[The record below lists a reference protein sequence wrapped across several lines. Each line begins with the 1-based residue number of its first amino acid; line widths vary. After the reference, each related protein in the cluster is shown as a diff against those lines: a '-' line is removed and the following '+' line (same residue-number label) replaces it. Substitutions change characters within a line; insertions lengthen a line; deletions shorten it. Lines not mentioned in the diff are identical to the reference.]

1 MNIIKLSIEKPI
13 AVVSVVIMV
22 ILFGWVS
29 LERIPI
35 QMSPDVRQPIINI
48 TTNWPG
54 AAPVEVEKE
63 IIKVQEDVLRGLKG
77 VVRIQSTS
85 RSNQGSIQLNFKI
98 GSDMNQALLLVSNRL
113 DLIREY
119 PEDAQQPF
127 LSTSGSEDNSIAWFS
142 LQTLNQDDQRSM
154 VSRSELV
161 NDIIKDKIER
171 IDGVSSLFA
180 RGVSDKELRVTID
193 PYMLAKYS
201 LTVSELINNIRQSNI
216 SITGG
221 NIEEGKRSY
230 IVRTE
235 GDLKTEDQV
244 KSIVLRTENKDSNIG
259 RVSLGDVA
267 EVKFLYKEKNSYA
280 RRFGSP
286 TLTMSLT
293 GETGSNVIETM
304 QQIKNVVRELS
315 ENTLSKLNLK
325 LIQLYDET
333 DYIKSAIDLVLQNI
347 FVGGLFAIVILLLF
361 LKSWRATLVVSISIP
376 ISVIGSFVAMAML
389 GRSLNVISLA
399 GIAFAVGM
407 VVDAAIIVLENIF
420 RLRQSGKNSFESA
433 LIGASQVW
441 PAIFVS
447 SLTTVMVFIPILI
460 MELEAGQLFRDIAV
474 AISVSVTLSLLVSI
488 TLIPALS
495 KYLFMDKFDKKIYI
509 PYIDRFGQKFV
520 KFWFEFSLL
529 VIKRKLIAC
538 IVIVAL
544 SFSAIFF
551 SFILMPKLDYLP
563 TGNRNFVFGFIQT
576 PPGYNL
582 ETTNKLTLNVEEETK
597 KYWAQD
603 KEQYNKNLKKDQPAI
618 SDFFVV
624 ALQGRA
630 FMGGKSLDSSKA
642 SELIPI
648 MQAPANRDPG
658 TRAFM
663 FQPSLFGRSVG
674 GGRSIELDIS
684 GDDLESIH
692 DVAKETFGR
701 VIQVLPFSEGHK
713 SRPKPSLELA
723 APEVRI
729 IPDPVRLADNGI
741 SVNEL
746 GRTIDTFNDGFKV
759 TEINVG
765 NKKLDLTLRGRS
777 LEKKNTQ
784 SISSI
789 PVVNKSGNV
798 ITVASLADVIVTSGP
813 TEIRRIEK
821 ARTVTISVTPSSQ
834 LPLQAAMDKIN
845 SDVIKPMKEKGLPQG
860 IKFNLSGTADKLT
873 KTWNELIVDLFLA
886 LIIVY
891 LVMSVLFG
899 SFIYPFIILFS
910 VPVAAAGG
918 LAGLTILN
926 IWVDQPLDMLTIL
939 GFVILIGI
947 VVNNAILLVHQ
958 SLYNI
963 RKMGMNS
970 TDAITNAT
978 QNRIRPI
985 FMSTLT
991 SVFGMLPLVLFP
1003 GSGSELYR
1011 GLGSVVVG
1019 GLSLSALL
1027 TMAIVPPMLSITV
1040 DYLEKK
1046 IK

>member
-1 MNIIKLSIEKPI
+1 VNIIKLSIEKPI

-54 AAPVEVEKE
+54 AAPVEIEKE

-77 VVRIQSTS
+77 VVKIQSTS

-142 LQTLNQDDQRSM
+142 LQTLNKGDESSM
-154 VSRSELV
+154 VSKSEVV
-161 NDIIKDKIER
+161 NDIIKDKLER

-180 RGVSDKELRVTID
+180 RGISDKELRVTID

-201 LTVSELINNIRQSNI
+201 LTVSDLINKIRQSNI

-221 NIEEGKRSY
+221 RIEEGKRSY

-235 GDLKTEDQV
+235 GDLKTEEQV
-244 KSIVLRTENKDSNIG
+244 KSIVLRTANHGSNIG

-267 EVKFLYKEKNSYA
+267 EVKFSFKEKNSYA
-280 RRFGSP
+280 RRFGSS

-304 QQIKNVVRELS
+304 EEIKKVVSELS
-315 ENTLSKLNLK
+315 DNTLSQLNLK

-333 DYIKSAIDLVLQNI
+333 DYIISAIDLVLQNI

-361 LKSWRATLVVSISIP
+361 LKSWRATLVISVAIP
-376 ISVIGSFVAMAML
+376 ISVVGSFVAMAML

-420 RLRQSGKNSFESA
+420 RLRQTGRTSFESA
-433 LIGASQVW
+433 FIGASQVW
-441 PAIFVS
+441 PAILVS

-474 AISVSVTLSLLVSI
+474 AISVSVLLSLIVSI

-495 KYLFMDKFDKKIYI
+495 SYLFNNKFEKKINL
-509 PYIDRFGQKFV
+509 PYIDKFGAKFV
-520 KFWFEFSLL
+520 KLWSDFSLL

-538 IVIVAL
+538 VVIIAL
-544 SFSAIFF
+544 TLSAILF

-597 KYWAQD
+597 KYWVRD
-603 KEQYNKNLKKDQPAI
+603 KPEFSTKIKKGQPAI

-624 ALQGRA
+624 ALEGRA

-642 SELIPI
+642 SQLIPV
-648 MQAPANRDPG
+648 MQAPANKDPG

-674 GGRSIELDIS
+674 GGRTIDIDIS
-684 GDDLESIH
+684 GNDLEVIH
-692 DVAKETFGR
+692 NIAKETFGR
-701 VIQVLPFSEGHK
+701 VVQVLPFSEGHK

-765 NKKLDLTLRGRS
+765 NKKLDLTLRGRL

-789 PVVNKSGNV
+789 PVVNNSGNV
-798 ITVASLADVIVTSGP
+798 IPVASLANVIVTSGP

-821 ARTVTISVTPSSQ
+821 SRTVTISITPSSQ

-845 SDVIKPMKEKGLPQG
+845 SEVIDPMIQNGLPKN

-873 KTWNELIVDLFLA
+873 NTWNELIVDLLLA

-963 RKMGMNS
+963 RKMEMNS
-970 TDAITNAT
+970 TDAITSAT

-1019 GLSLSALL
+1019 GLSLSAIL
-1027 TMAIVPPMLSITV
+1027 TMAIVPPMLSITI

-1046 IK
+1046 TK